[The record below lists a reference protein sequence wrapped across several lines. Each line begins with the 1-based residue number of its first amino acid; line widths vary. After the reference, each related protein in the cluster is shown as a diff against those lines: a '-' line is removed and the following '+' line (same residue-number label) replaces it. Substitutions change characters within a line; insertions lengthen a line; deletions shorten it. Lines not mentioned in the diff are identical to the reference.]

1 MRLTGNAPH
10 AAVTSS
16 ALGQRDMTGGSRCL
30 RAGHV
35 RRARRVDA
43 NQAQIVAALRAAGCT
58 VEVLSDVGRGVPDL
72 LVGIRGRNLL
82 VEVKD
87 GSLPP
92 SRRRLTDDELAWHAR
107 WRGAVVVVH
116 DVHEAIAILT

>member
-1 MRLTGNAPH
+1 
-10 AAVTSS
+10 
-16 ALGQRDMTGGSRCL
+16 
-30 RAGHV
+30 
-35 RRARRVDA
+35 
-43 NQAQIVAALRAAGCT
+43 VAALRAAGCT